1 MPFPL
6 IAVLVVVARVALVAA
21 PRVIPVV
28 VRAAAPAAARAI
40 PAAVVVAKAAPRVI
54 VRVAKRGN
62 TRLNRYR
69 DKAMEKL
76 SKFCRKAV
84 DKFGA
89 HIHGRK
95 KDVIKP
101 GSGKESN
108 HVLQNA
114 FFEESRG
121 AGSSLCPG
129 YKTSRAP
136 AIPAD
141 KAPHATITKMQR
153 DSAARHRANGTQ
165 PTYDDARREART
177 QTRVAGA
184 NRKEAE
190 CIMKFVDQVMEQ
202 LCPDLIKA
210 NRSNPVKL
218 RGPGAPKGGGGGGA
232 IN

>member
-6 IAVLVVVARVALVAA
+6 IAALVVLARVALVAA

-95 KDVIKP
+95 KDVVKP
-101 GSGKESN
+101 GQESN

-114 FFEESRG
+114 FFEDSRG
-121 AGSSLCPG
+121 GGSTLCPD
-129 YKTSRAP
+129 YKPSRAP
-136 AIPAD
+136 AIPVGEG
-141 KAPHATITKMQR
+141 PHQTITNMQAK
-153 DSAARHRANGTQ
+153 SAAAHRAAGTQ
-165 PTYDDARREART
+165 PTYDSARREART

-202 LCPDLIKA
+202 LCPNLVNSKG
-210 NRSNPVKL
+210 RSPSNI
-218 RGPGAPKGGGGGGA
+218 RTPGSKSSGAGGGG
-232 IN
+232 IP